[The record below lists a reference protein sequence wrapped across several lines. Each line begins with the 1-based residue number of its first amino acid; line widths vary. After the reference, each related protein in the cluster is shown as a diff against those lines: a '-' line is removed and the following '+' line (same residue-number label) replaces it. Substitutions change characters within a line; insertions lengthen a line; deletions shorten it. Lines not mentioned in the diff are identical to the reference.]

1 MDHNG
6 KSFFPAT
13 VENSLVSFYL
23 SVLFSGKTSLSI
35 DLCGGILEEVG
46 REFFWGSFYFN
57 HTFLINAG
65 LGNYVND
72 FVIQALTSV
81 TL

>member
-1 MDHNG
+1 M
-6 KSFFPAT
+6 
-13 VENSLVSFYL
+13 
-23 SVLFSGKTSLSI
+23 SI

-46 REFFWGSFYFN
+46 REFFWGLFYFN
-57 HTFLINAG
+57 NTFLINAG

-72 FVIQALTSV
+72 FVIQGLTSM